1 MKSKTVRPLI
11 ISVVLLLIIVGFVIV
26 NSIYTSKSINEMIKQ
41 VKSLP
46 DIPDNYTYEQIEKT
60 EKMWTERKELYS
72 AIIKFDFVYNFTKEI
87 SAAKAGC
94 KAEDPGTYLSA
105 KKSMINILN
114 YIKDVQTLRL
124 DNII

>member
-11 ISVVLLLIIVGFVIV
+11 ISVILLLIIGGFVIV
-26 NSIYTSKSINEMIKQ
+26 NSINTSDSIDEMVEQ
-41 VKSLP
+41 VNSLP
-46 DIPDNYTYEQIEKT
+46 DIPDDNTYMQIEKT

-72 AIIKFDFVYNFTKEI
+72 AIIKFDFVYNFSKEI

-94 KAEDPGTYLSA
+94 KAEDPGTYLAA

-114 YIKDVQTLRL
+114 YIKDVQALRL